1 MVTVS
6 DRTNGPHMG
15 HRKNIKA
22 LLTLSDDK
30 EALKDQS
37 KMSLILVPTRKLL
50 LEHHLPPAT
59 VNFDL

>member
-1 MVTVS
+1 
-6 DRTNGPHMG
+6 MG